1 MPSADQVVLTRGGYE
16 MMKQKLRYL
25 KTDRIQEVTA
35 KLEKARGFG
44 DLSENAE
51 YAAAKEEQSQLDK
64 QINDLQ
70 ATLSGSVKIK
80 DNENLD
86 TSRVGIGV
94 VVTLEDLDHDNKIYK
109 YMLVGSEELS
119 ILADIQSDLSVQCI
133 SQKSPVGHAI
143 LNETQGSIVEV
154 KIPKGTRNLKI
165 ISIDKPEETEF

>member
-25 KTDRIQEVTA
+25 KTDRIQEVAA

-51 YAAAKEEQSQLDK
+51 YAAAKEELSQLDK

-80 DNENLD
+80 DNEDLD